1 MQTFPD
7 GYMILVNNYKVI
19 CIFDVP
25 QNLPTET
32 IVEQIDLNKI
42 MKSQFDWD
50 IASIATRYRGSK
62 PCKLH
67 KKCSYNLFLPFC
79 IEQT

>member
-42 MKSQFDWD
+42 MKSQFD
-50 IASIATRYRGSK
+50 
-62 PCKLH
+62 
-67 KKCSYNLFLPFC
+67 
-79 IEQT
+79 